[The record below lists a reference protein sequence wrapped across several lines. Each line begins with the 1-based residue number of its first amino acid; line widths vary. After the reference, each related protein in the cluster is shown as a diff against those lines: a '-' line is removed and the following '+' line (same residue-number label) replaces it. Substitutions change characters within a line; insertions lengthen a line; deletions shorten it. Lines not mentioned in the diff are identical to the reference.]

1 MKDKK
6 SIILTGASSHLGQTL
21 LKEIITKYDYKIITT
36 SRSPDDLT
44 FNIDSSR
51 HMHLNGIN
59 LTKEACLRKLRKTA
73 TSFIKD
79 KFDIIH
85 SVGNFWYHV
94 PFSDYPIESAKA
106 MMESHYLT
114 LYGVCS
120 EMLPLMIE
128 NGGGHIIAFS
138 CNSVRYNY
146 PNMAAFT
153 SAKAAVET
161 FIKCL
166 ANEYSKYN
174 IVANVMALASLQT
187 DTVKKSKPY
196 GDFDNFMSLKKV
208 AKTILKI
215 NDEELSYLN
224 GNIINLF
231 KHSDSFYNVGYLE
244 RNRLK

>member
-6 SIILTGASSHLGQTL
+6 SIILTGVSSHLGQAL
-21 LKEIITKYDYKIITT
+21 LKEIIAKYDYKIITT
-36 SRSPDDLT
+36 SRHTNGLT

-51 HMHLNGIN
+51 HIHLNGID
-59 LTKEACLRKLRKTA
+59 LTKATCFSKLKETA
-73 TSFIKD
+73 SSFIKD
-79 KFDIIH
+79 NFDIIH

-94 PFSDYPIESAKA
+94 PFSNYPIESARA

-114 LYGVCS
+114 LYGICY

-161 FIKCL
+161 LIKCL

-208 AKTILKI
+208 AKTVLKI
-215 NDEELSYLN
+215 NDGELSYLN
-224 GNIINLF
+224 GNVINLF

-244 RNRLK
+244 RNRVK

>member
-6 SIILTGASSHLGQTL
+6 NIILTGVSSHLGQAL
-21 LKEIITKYDYKIITT
+21 LKEITTKYNYKIITT
-36 SRSPDDLT
+36 SRSLDDLT

-51 HMHLNGIN
+51 HLHLNGID
-59 LTKEACLRKLRKTA
+59 LTKGTCLSKLKKA
-73 TSFIKD
+73 ASSFLKD

-94 PFSDYPIESAKA
+94 PFSDYPIEQAKV

-114 LYGVCS
+114 LYGVCY
-120 EMLPLMIE
+120 EMLPLLIE

-161 FIKCL
+161 LIKCL

-208 AKTILKI
+208 AKTVLEI
-215 NDEELSYLN
+215 NNEEVNYLN
-224 GNIINLF
+224 GNVINLF
-231 KHSDSFYNVGYLE
+231 KYSDSFYNVGYLE